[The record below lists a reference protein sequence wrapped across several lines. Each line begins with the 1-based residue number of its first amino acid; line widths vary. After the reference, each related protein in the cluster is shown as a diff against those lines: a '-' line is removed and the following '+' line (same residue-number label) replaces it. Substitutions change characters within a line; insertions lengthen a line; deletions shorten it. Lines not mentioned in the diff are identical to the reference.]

1 MSVHH
6 SALTKISVILQ
17 NKKYLIRALLF
28 VFLSWLE
35 WLENSRRAIRACWAS
50 AITYCSIATISQPPT
65 IRISH
70 QCCIMEQIT
79 GLRIYCY
86 SSEDAKC
93 GCMSNKRESQP
104 LDFPGNRTGKRQA
117 LYHKALTGAS
127 SFQFLLFCVCTLLQ
141 FHCHEI
147 RLSGYSKS
155 ALFCRW
161 WTSGD
166 IS

>member
-1 MSVHH
+1 MCREKLRTHFYCCLHLELLAFLSVHH

-127 SFQFLLFCVCTLLQ
+127 SFQFLLFCVCTL
-141 FHCHEI
+141 CP
-147 RLSGYSKS
+147 
-155 ALFCRW
+155 W
-161 WTSGD
+161 
-166 IS
+166 